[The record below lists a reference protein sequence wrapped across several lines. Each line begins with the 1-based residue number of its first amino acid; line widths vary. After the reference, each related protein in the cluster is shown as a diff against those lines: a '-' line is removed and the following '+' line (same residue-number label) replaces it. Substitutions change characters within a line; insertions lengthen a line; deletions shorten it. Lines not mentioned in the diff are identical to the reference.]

1 MPDHKKARLLIEEAG
16 LVRMS
21 GLDQAWHLLRLRS
34 RTVHSRLARNVM
46 QNGAYRLHER
56 LASQTP
62 GEVTD
67 GTAGDA
73 DTVSYTHLTLPTICS
88 V

>member
-1 MPDHKKARLLIEEAG
+1 MVVMPDHKKARLLIEEAG

-46 QNGAYRLHER
+46 QNGCLLYT
-56 LASQTP
+56 S
-62 GEVTD
+62 
-67 GTAGDA
+67 DA
-73 DTVSYTHLTLPTICS
+73 ADE
-88 V
+88 